1 MGIKK
6 QLDEKDISLVAMGS
20 GTPDQANVF
29 VKKYGFTGEMFVS
42 PDLSAYRAFKLFR
55 GLWRSVGP
63 ASVYRGIKAITK
75 GFRQGYTAGDPWQQG
90 GVFLIGPGA
99 RLLFEHKDQFAGDHA
114 DLNEVLA
121 AAELSA
127 AAEKSMDK

>member
-6 QLDEKDISLVAMGS
+6 QLDKKDISLVAMGS
-20 GTPDQANVF
+20 GTHDQANAF
-29 VKKYGFTGEMFVS
+29 VEKYGFTGEMFVS
-42 PDLSAYRAFKLFR
+42 PDLSAYRAFKLVR

-75 GFRQGYTAGDPWQQG
+75 GFRQGSTAGDPWQQG
-90 GVFLIGPGA
+90 GVFVLGPGE
-99 RLLFEHKDQFAGDHA
+99 RLLFEHRDQFAGDHA

-121 AAELSA
+121 AAEQ
-127 AAEKSMDK
+127 